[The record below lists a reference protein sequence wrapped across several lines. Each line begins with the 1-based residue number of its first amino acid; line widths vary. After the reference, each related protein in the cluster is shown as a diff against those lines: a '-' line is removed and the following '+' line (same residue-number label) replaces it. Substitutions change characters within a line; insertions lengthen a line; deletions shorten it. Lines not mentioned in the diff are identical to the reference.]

1 MTRAT
6 VECLRVNGV
15 LVLPSVRLQSA
26 LLQTFVES
34 VLPSMPIIEW
44 QQFLT
49 IIRDGHGAHGSVS
62 MLLYLAVMFSA
73 TTFVE
78 LEHLLEAG
86 YSSRKEA
93 HEAFFQ
99 RTKVSQLIL

>member
-1 MTRAT
+1 
-6 VECLRVNGV
+6 
-15 LVLPSVRLQSA
+15 
-26 LLQTFVES
+26 
-34 VLPSMPIIEW
+34 MPILEW
-44 QQFLT
+44 QQFLNA
-49 IIRDGHGAHGSVS
+49 IRDGNGAHGTVS
-62 MLLYLAVMFSA
+62 LLLYQAVMFSA

-99 RTKVSQLIL
+99 RTKVSHCWTGELHWNQANPRAAPV

>member
-1 MTRAT
+1 MSRGTI
-6 VECLRVNGV
+6 ECLRVNGV
-15 LVLPSVRLQSA
+15 LSLPSIRLQSA

-34 VLPSMPIIEW
+34 VLPSMPILEW
-44 QQFLT
+44 QQCLNA
-49 IIRDGHGAHGSVS
+49 IRDGNGAHGTVS
-62 MLLYLAVMFSA
+62 LLLYLAVMFSA

-99 RTKVSQLIL
+99 RTKVSHC

>member
-1 MTRAT
+1 MSRAT
-6 VECLRVNGV
+6 VECLRLNGV
-15 LVLPSVRLQSA
+15 LVLPSIRLQSA

-49 IIRDGHGAHGSVS
+49 IIRDGHGAQGSVS
-62 MLLYLAVMFSA
+62 LLLYLAVMFSA

-99 RTKVSQLIL
+99 RTKVSHS